1 MDGATERGKQENRQ
15 PVCLDVSPERLAA
28 LSPAQLAE
36 LVGVV
41 EELGTPPLF
50 VEPQYDDLAART
62 LAQETGAEVYTL
74 DPVVTGPTDET
85 ALTRYEDVMRENM
98 RTLQQALGE

>member
-1 MDGATERGKQENRQ
+1 MDDQLILKNRLK
-15 PVCLDVSPERLAA
+15 VARAEKG
-28 LSPAQLAE
+28 LSQTQLAE

>member
-1 MDGATERGKQENRQ
+1 M
-15 PVCLDVSPERLAA
+15 
-28 LSPAQLAE
+28 
-36 LVGVV
+36 V